1 MDTSIIVA
9 LVSGGCAIS
18 SLLIERILKFD
29 CSRNKIEDNKEESTS
44 RNCFIDYRCCKRK
57 IPYNPRPVS
66 VLNKVFEPPFNCYNV
81 NKDKNKMKYCR
92 VLSDNSYLVD
102 IEPRIHLINN
112 GKVVEDGNV
121 NIYKEFTNRTE
132 SGYYYLQAEINH
144 IIRDNVKLF
153 VKRFDKDWNFIG
165 KIEYIEAVNG
175 VNKLKAKCEI
185 GNFNICFEQVGIQ
198 VFCYDKEMDGNAV
211 CIINKVYLDDKP
223 LSGFYLF

>member
-18 SLLIERILKFD
+18 SLLVERILKFD
-29 CSRNKIEDNKEESTS
+29 CSRNKIEDNNEESTTT
-44 RNCFIDYRCCKRK
+44 NCFIDNKCCKTK
-57 IPYNPRPVS
+57 IPYNPRPIDT
-66 VLNKVFEPPFNCYNV
+66 LNNVFEPPFNRYNPV
-81 NKDKNKMKYCR
+81 LDKNKMKYCK

-102 IEPRIHLINN
+102 IPPRIHLVHN
-112 GKVVEDGNV
+112 GKIVEQGNV
-121 NIYKEFTNRTE
+121 NLYREYKEMTE

-144 IIRDNVKLF
+144 IIKNNVKLF
-153 VKRFDKDWNFIG
+153 VKRFDKNYNFVG
-165 KIEYIEAVNG
+165 KIEYVEAVEG

-185 GNFNICFEQVGIQ
+185 GNFNICYEQVGIQ
-198 VFCYDKEMDGNAV
+198 VFCYDKEIDGNAI